1 MKPKKKTKVI
11 KRWLANPGHL
21 KRKELREVKV
31 VDLLE
36 HLTNEWQSYLTLIG
50 KPELEHELTVGLMAK
65 TKKPDKQQLHEEE
78 DTNIFFDITDLM
90 PHPTLFHT
98 YATAAAQ
105 VPYYLLHQ
113 EWNGRVF
120 ATFNPY
126 IWENPTRCMTT
137 EVARFSMLA
146 QLKVIAGH
154 RNSTLQGLKNLE
166 AGDLI
171 VVETASGYYIYEV
184 SEHYIVPPTQV
195 EVVAPVPNEP
205 GVQPTERLLTL
216 ITCYPDWGNTERRI
230 IHATFK
236 EWQPHEVDTPASL
249 Q

>member
-1 MKPKKKTKVI
+1 MTGA
-11 KRWLANPGHL
+11 L
-21 KRKELREVKV
+21 
-31 VDLLE
+31 
-36 HLTNEWQSYLTLIG
+36 LIG
-50 KPELEHELTVGLMAK
+50 VPVMWVALEPRPTANTSEVAEQLRLERQTTPVETQDEVNVPIYDPQQPLVEEAPAYGQPIGILHLPSLNSSSPISEGVGL
-65 TKKPDKQQLHEEE
+65 DVL
-78 DTNIFFDITDLM
+78 DR
-90 PHPTLFHT
+90 PH
-98 YATAAAQ
+98 
-105 VPYYLLHQ
+105 
-113 EWNGRVF
+113 NGRFPESQMPGEIGNF
-120 ATFNPY
+120 A
-126 IWENPTRCMTT
+126 
-137 EVARFSMLA
+137 
-146 QLKVIAGH
+146 IAGH

-236 EWQPHEVDTPASL
+236 EWQPHEADTPASL

>member
-65 TKKPDKQQLHEEE
+65 TKKPDEQQLHEEE

-146 QLKVIAGH
+146 QLKVIDGLPTEIEEELFDEVGLLH
-154 RNSTLQGLKNLE
+154 YNFTHHMGETLPLWNDPENDLQGW
-166 AGDLI
+166 
-171 VVETASGYYIYEV
+171 V
-184 SEHYIVPPTQV
+184 SSPQS
-195 EVVAPVPNEP
+195 
-205 GVQPTERLLTL
+205 
-216 ITCYPDWGNTERRI
+216 
-230 IHATFK
+230 K
-236 EWQPHEVDTPASL
+236 
-249 Q
+249 